1 MEASKWSGSSA
12 LKARAESSTI
22 SEKPED
28 ENLGPSSSLPVPH
41 YTGRLSYQKYVS
53 SKVWTD
59 LSFAQDTLKT
69 ARELDLAG
77 TLPQQEKEEDQ
88 SKYMNVLDRGE
99 ELWLGLQIKLPKK
112 HA

>member
-1 MEASKWSGSSA
+1 M
-12 LKARAESSTI
+12 
-22 SEKPED
+22 
-28 ENLGPSSSLPVPH
+28 
-41 YTGRLSYQKYVS
+41 S

-99 ELWLGLQIKLPKK
+99 EL
-112 HA
+112 